1 MPESRR
7 DGPALRVYKRKLP
20 HWELSGSVY
29 FLTFSTVPGLTLSAQ
44 AKSIVLDSLRF
55 HDARRYTLF
64 GAVVMDTHAH
74 AILQPLQVP
83 PSGATGVS
91 AGPCSIGT
99 FYSLSQIT
107 HSLKSYSAHRV
118 NRLLQ
123 RSGSVWLTESYD
135 RVIRD
140 ESDSVEKLR
149 YIVGNPLKAGLV
161 EDPEEYPW
169 LYLPRLQRIAK
180 PRHAGQCQPMGAK

>member
-7 DGPALRVYKRKLP
+7 DEPALRVYKRKLP
-20 HWELSGSVY
+20 HWELSGSTY
-29 FLTFSTVPGLTLSAQ
+29 FLTFTTVPGLALSAP
-44 AKSIVLDSLRF
+44 AKSIVLDSFRF

-64 GAVVMDTHAH
+64 TAVVMDTHAH

-91 AGPCSIGT
+91 AGPRSVGT

-107 HSLKSYSAHRV
+107 HSLKSYSAYRV

-123 RSGSVWLTESYD
+123 RSGSAWLTESYD

-140 ESDSVEKLR
+140 ESDFLESFCTSS
-149 YIVGNPLKAGLV
+149 GTPS
-161 EDPEEYPW
+161 
-169 LYLPRLQRIAK
+169 K
-180 PRHAGQCQPMGAK
+180 PG